1 MAGAA
6 TMSVLASAVGNVSF
20 MRGRGLVLL
29 SGVLMSIGG
38 PLIRLLEH
46 ANEWQFLTYRAAAL
60 VAVLV
65 VVLAIRYPG
74 RFLVTLKAAGWTGF
88 VAGCCLACAFLGF
101 VFSINHTTVANT
113 LFLLSAAPFAAAL
126 LGWLVLGE
134 AVSRITWLAM
144 LGAFAGVALMIGEGI
159 AKSDSFGDLAALG
172 AALGFAG
179 FSVALRRGRAVD
191 MVPAVLFAGIISAVT
206 SATVAL
212 AFGPGLEISLRDAGL
227 SFTYGSVGIAGGL
240 LLFTLGSRYVP
251 AAELTLLSL
260 TEVIL
265 GPIWVW
271 LAFAEEPSRITLI
284 GGSILLASISAQAI
298 LGTRRSKPP
307 PLVT

>member
-1 MAGAA
+1 MSALATVAGD
-6 TMSVLASAVGNVSF
+6 VSF
-20 MRGRGLVLL
+20 IRGRGLVLL

-38 PLIRLLEH
+38 PLIRLLES
-46 ANEWQFLTYRAAAL
+46 ANEWQFLTYRASA
-60 VAVLV
+60 VAV
-65 VVLAIRYPG
+65 VLLAVIAVRHPG
-74 RFLVTLKAAGWTGF
+74 RCLATMRAAGWPG
-88 VAGCCLACAFLGF
+88 VIAGCCLACAFVGF

-126 LGWLVLGE
+126 LGWMILGE
-134 AVSRITWLAM
+134 VVGRATWLAM
-144 LGAFAGVALMIGEGI
+144 LGAFAGVAVMIGEGI
-159 AKSDSFGDLAALG
+159 AESDLFGDLAALC

-179 FSVALRRGRAVD
+179 FSVALRYGREVD
-191 MVPAVLFAGIISAVT
+191 MVPAVLFAGIISGVT
-206 SATVAL
+206 SAAVAL
-212 AFGPGLEISLRDAGL
+212 TMGAGLDIPLRDIGV

-271 LAFAEEPSRITLI
+271 LAFSEQPSRPTLL
-284 GGSILLASISAQAI
+284 GGAILLVSIAAQAI
-298 LGTRRSKPP
+298 YSARRSKPL
-307 PLVT
+307 PLVR